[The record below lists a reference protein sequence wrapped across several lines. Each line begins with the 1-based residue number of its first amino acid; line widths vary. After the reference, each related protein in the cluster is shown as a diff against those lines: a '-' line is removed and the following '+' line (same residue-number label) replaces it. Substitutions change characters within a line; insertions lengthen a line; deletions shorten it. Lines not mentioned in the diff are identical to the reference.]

1 MPAKRARSGPRRP
14 GNATSRQAIKDAAS
28 VGETTYRRIR
38 TDIVFGRLAP
48 GQKLTLDRMK
58 EAYDT
63 SVTTLREILNRLS
76 SEGLI
81 AAEGARGFE
90 VMPISAD
97 NLRQVASM
105 RVLLEGHALK
115 ESFEAGDLEWEG
127 RVVAAHHKL
136 ALMEKKMAA
145 GIRSEAEVWKRYD
158 WEFHHALIS
167 ACGSKVLLDTHATIY
182 DRYLRY
188 QMIAAVYR
196 GEAAS
201 GEHRTLLES
210 ALARDWRTA
219 QSTLNKHV
227 HDCVAEM
234 IGGGLIV

>member
-1 MPAKRARSGPRRP
+1 
-14 GNATSRQAIKDAAS
+14 
-28 VGETTYRRIR
+28 
-38 TDIVFGRLAP
+38 
-48 GQKLTLDRMK
+48 
-58 EAYDT
+58 
-63 SVTTLREILNRLS
+63 
-76 SEGLI
+76 
-81 AAEGARGFE
+81 
-90 VMPISAD
+90 
-97 NLRQVASM
+97 M

-136 ALMEKKMAA
+136 ALMERKMAA
-145 GIRSEAEVWKRYD
+145 GVRSEAELWKRYD

-188 QMIAAVYR
+188 QMLAAVYR

-201 GEHRTLLES
+201 GEHRVLLDS